1 MIFIIA
7 VHLYDVRGFGNM
19 ILFSWM
25 LVLIDVLISFASP
38 ILNMR
43 IISYTYHRHSNQP
56 SKAYRQSINPILR

>member
-43 IISYTYHRHSNQP
+43 IISYIIHIS
-56 SKAYRQSINPILR
+56 